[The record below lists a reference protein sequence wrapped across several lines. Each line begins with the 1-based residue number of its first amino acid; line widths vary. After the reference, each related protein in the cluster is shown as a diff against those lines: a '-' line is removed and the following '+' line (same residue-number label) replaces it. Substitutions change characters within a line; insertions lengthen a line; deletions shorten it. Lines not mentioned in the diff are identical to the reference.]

1 MAEGQTLPTERGP
14 ERTSALRAMREED
27 DQSLKEWFDGMGGE
41 TSLRIQIVRKKP
53 MVARNGDNIAGI
65 LETVEDRVD
74 EDYVRDQW
82 GGGTFQLKAYKQNAA
97 GNWAYV
103 RARSIT
109 LAGPPKMGGVPCGDV
124 GGAAAPVVASPSDE
138 IADRALS
145 AMERATQRAEQR
157 VDRLEQESRKG
168 SGTDLAAL
176 EAVLRPIRDQLQAS
190 QDENRALRERI
201 FDQGNRPPP
210 KDEFRD
216 RVLEKMIDG
225 ESARVESL
233 RSQYEARIDRL
244 RDSHEDQ
251 VKRLEGRHAD
261 DLRRLEAQHNRAVDQ
276 AQKSADDRLA
286 AQKLGYDARIDSLK
300 SEIGKLERELAS
312 AQTRTAQLEARK
324 DQTIGEKAEELVKV
338 REALDGIG
346 GGKDDDASRAWYEK
360 LIDAAG
366 NSEALLALV
375 NKIGGAAGATG
386 AGANGQPQV
395 QPQLPPPGVPF
406 RTPDGQVWMV
416 GPDGQPRPIT
426 PQAQAQLQQRARLA
440 AARKKKRDAAANPP
454 AAGANPPAPDAQ
466 GGQTTA
472 PTGQEGDGDGVIDEA
487 LDGIDGDP
495 GRPPDAGEV
504 KIAITFMENA
514 AQNGTDPRQ
523 FASSMR
529 SLVPQDIVR
538 FIHRVGVDQF
548 LNSVVEPGSILT
560 TQRGRNFVRS
570 AFKVLIEG

>member
-109 LAGPPKMGGVPCGDV
+109 LAGPPKMSGVPCGDV
-124 GGAAAPVVASPSDE
+124 GGAAAAVVASPSDE

-176 EAVLRPIRDQLQAS
+176 EAVLRPIREQLAAA

-300 SEIGKLERELAS
+300 GEISKLERELAS

-346 GGKDDDASRAWYEK
+346 GGKDEDADRAWYEK

-386 AGANGQPQV
+386 AGGGGQQV
-395 QPQLPPPGVPF
+395 QQQLPPPGVPF

-426 PQAQAQLQQRARLA
+426 PQIQAQLQQRARLA
-440 AARKKKRDAAANPP
+440 AARKKKRDAAANPVATPTPGDAAAP
-454 AAGANPPAPDAQ
+454 AE
-466 GGQTTA
+466 
-472 PTGQEGDGDGVIDEA
+472 TGEGGDGVVDEA
-487 LDGIDGDP
+487 LDGIEGDP

-514 AQNGTDPRQ
+514 AQNGTDPKQ